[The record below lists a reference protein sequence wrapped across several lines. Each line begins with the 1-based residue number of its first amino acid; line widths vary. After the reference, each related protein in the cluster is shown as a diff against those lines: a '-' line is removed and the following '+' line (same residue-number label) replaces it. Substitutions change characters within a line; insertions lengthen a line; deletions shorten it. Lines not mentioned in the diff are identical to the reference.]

1 MGPRRPDGGIGRRTS
16 FRCWRSQ
23 GRGGSSPLLGTI
35 SFLSHYQDL
44 DFCKIKAYAL
54 RLVQISGTKAATGNG
69 IHRAGR
75 YNAVVAGMDVSGTRK
90 REGLSMLYRK
100 LIFLIII
107 AFSASLST
115 QSAIAESIERIL
127 FNGRIFTANSE
138 QPLAQA
144 MAIKDGYIFAVGSN
158 EEILTYK
165 TANTELL
172 DLQNK
177 WGLPGLIDAHSHA
190 IIGALAE
197 LSLICKMKW
206 SI

>member
-1 MGPRRPDGGIGRRTS
+1 
-16 FRCWRSQ
+16 
-23 GRGGSSPLLGTI
+23 
-35 SFLSHYQDL
+35 
-44 DFCKIKAYAL
+44 
-54 RLVQISGTKAATGNG
+54 
-69 IHRAGR
+69 
-75 YNAVVAGMDVSGTRK
+75 
-90 REGLSMLYRK
+90 MLYRK